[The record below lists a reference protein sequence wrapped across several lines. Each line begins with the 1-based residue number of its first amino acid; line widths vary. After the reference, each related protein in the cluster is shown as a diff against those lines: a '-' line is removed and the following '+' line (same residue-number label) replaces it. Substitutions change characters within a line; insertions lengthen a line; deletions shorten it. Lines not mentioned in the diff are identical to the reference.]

1 MINFRQSDLP
11 VHYEPVIVDHH
22 STISNS
28 TGKTKC
34 PAESIKQL
42 FDEKMFQAGYV
53 VYGIS
58 HISIDHIQVVYLSE
72 EKHQLA
78 KQDFLRSDQSSIGSF
93 IPGKGKSV

>member
-11 VHYEPVIVDHH
+11 IHYEPVIVDHH
-22 STISNS
+22 SIMDNH

-34 PAESIKQL
+34 PAINVKQL

-58 HISIDHIQVVYLSE
+58 HISLNHIQVVYLSE
-72 EKHQLA
+72 EKHNQA